1 MARAASL
8 MAPEAN
14 GADSALVAMSNP
26 LMITA
31 FEKRKRVQDMS
42 ILLFVFENCK
52 KVAASQ
58 FRKKAKVSLGAGLVY
73 YAQCQQQASRQA
85 GSQTSACS
93 SGCMCCLG
101 MTVHGIGQV
110 QCGLPGLSANYA

>member
-58 FRKKAKVSLGAGLVY
+58 FRKKAKESPPVRAWCTMHNASNYGRSHAKLWVESQGRSVSGA
-73 YAQCQQQASRQA
+73 R
-85 GSQTSACS
+85 
-93 SGCMCCLG
+93 
-101 MTVHGIGQV
+101 IGW
-110 QCGLPGLSANYA
+110 A

>member
-58 FRKKAKVSLGAGLVY
+58 FRKKAKCAGLVY
-73 YAQCQQQASRQA
+73 YAQCQQLWQESREALSGVA
-85 GSQTSACS
+85 GTISV
-93 SGCMCCLG
+93 GGPHRMG
-101 MTVHGIGQV
+101 MT
-110 QCGLPGLSANYA
+110 S

>member
-58 FRKKAKVSLGAGLVY
+58 FRKKAKVSSGAGLVY
-73 YAQCQQQASRQA
+73 YAQCQQLWQESREAFGGVA
-85 GSQTSACS
+85 GTISVR
-93 SGCMCCLG
+93 GPHRMG
-101 MTVHGIGQV
+101 MT
-110 QCGLPGLSANYA
+110 S

>member
-42 ILLFVFENCK
+42 ILLFVFET
-52 KVAASQ
+52 A
-58 FRKKAKVSLGAGLVY
+58 RK
-73 YAQCQQQASRQA
+73 
-85 GSQTSACS
+85 
-93 SGCMCCLG
+93 
-101 MTVHGIGQV
+101 
-110 QCGLPGLSANYA
+110 

>member
-73 YAQCQQQASRQA
+73 YAQCQQLWQESREALGGVA
-85 GSQTSACS
+85 GTISVP
-93 SGCMCCLG
+93 GPHRMG
-101 MTVHGIGQV
+101 MT
-110 QCGLPGLSANYA
+110 S